1 MGDALATVA
10 TLLLFSIEVPV
21 WAAVAIATAAVFL
34 FSVSL
39 PVLITFSAE
48 VSSQYRTG
56 VGLLGTCHRA
66 CQILDGFY
74 GRAPQV
80 VSTL

>member
-1 MGDALATVA
+1 MGDALATAA

-21 WAAVAIATAAVFL
+21 WAAVAIATAAVLL

-39 PVLITFSAE
+39 PVLITDRRWA
-48 VSSQYRTG
+48 V
-56 VGLLGTCHRA
+56 GTCDRA